1 MAKKKTY
8 KLQWTK
14 ISENG
19 VAIPV
24 EKFVYTDVNDKRYS
38 SEDEAMKDR
47 MQIMHRTPDRYI
59 KVVEA

>member
-24 EKFVYTDVNDKRYS
+24 ENFVYTDVNDKRYS

-47 MQIMHRTPDRYI
+47 MQIMHRTPGWYI